1 MRQFTIAERLIAVV
15 LPPLVAMLTMP
26 YLSAALAP
34 LIGIAAVVL
43 TGAVVLETV
52 RTLTE
57 AADTLDAIAHAEL
70 HSATHRRHR
79 ETCRGAWRTPTPRI
93 SP

>member
-43 TGAVVLETV
+43 TGGSGAG
-52 RTLTE
+52 
-57 AADTLDAIAHAEL
+57 DCAHAD
-70 HSATHRRHR
+70 
-79 ETCRGAWRTPTPRI
+79 
-93 SP
+93 